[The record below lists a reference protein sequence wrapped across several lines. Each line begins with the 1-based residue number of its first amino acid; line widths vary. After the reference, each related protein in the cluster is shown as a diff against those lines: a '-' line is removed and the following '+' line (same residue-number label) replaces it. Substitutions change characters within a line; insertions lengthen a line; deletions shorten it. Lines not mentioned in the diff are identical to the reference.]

1 MELDLT
7 HDVTCFFPF
16 SFSQQKLT
24 ELRQWSEKVRNFD
37 RNFISENGMFFLDCS
52 AIHEGLLPR
61 LNDIYQELI
70 TFVADEAKNLAA
82 NFVDEMKVIAKVR
95 ALKLSR
101 ARLTQMKWG
110 VLNLSKVRLTQRML
124 LPK

>member
-1 MELDLT
+1 MMWPVFSPL
-7 HDVTCFFPF
+7 

-95 ALKLSR
+95 ALNLSR

-110 VLNLSKVRLTQRML
+110 VWNLSKVRLTQRM
-124 LPK
+124 PK

>member
-1 MELDLT
+1 
-7 HDVTCFFPF
+7 
-16 SFSQQKLT
+16 
-24 ELRQWSEKVRNFD
+24 
-37 RNFISENGMFFLDCS
+37 MFFLDCS

-95 ALKLSR
+95 MCVRFVEGKLDADEDHCR
-101 ARLTQMKWG
+101 GKKMF
-110 VLNLSKVRLTQRML
+110 N
-124 LPK
+124 

>member
-1 MELDLT
+1 M
-7 HDVTCFFPF
+7 
-16 SFSQQKLT
+16 
-24 ELRQWSEKVRNFD
+24 RNFD

-95 ALKLSR
+95 ALNLSR
-101 ARLTQMKWG
+101 ARLTQMK
-110 VLNLSKVRLTQRML
+110 
-124 LPK
+124 

>member
-1 MELDLT
+1 MEFGFKTWRDP
-7 HDVTCFFPF
+7 FFSPLF
-16 SFSQQKLT
+16 PFSQQKLT

-95 ALKLSR
+95 
-101 ARLTQMKWG
+101 G
-110 VLNLSKVRLTQRML
+110 H
-124 LPK
+124 